1 MVDPS
6 MVIGGG
12 GGSYEGSSEAVVG
25 DTKSK
30 ATTDFVSIFQTGSVS
45 SGSSKASSNP
55 SASASTNGGKTNY
68 FVIAGLA
75 LAGLI
80 ALKIMKDG

>member
-1 MVDPS
+1 MTDPTMS
-6 MVIGGG
+6 LGGG

-30 ATTDFVSIFQTGSVS
+30 AVTDFVSIFQTGSVS

-55 SASASTNGGKTNY
+55 SASASTNGKTNY
-68 FVIAGLA
+68 WVIAGLA
-75 LAGLI
+75 LAGLV
-80 ALKIMKDG
+80 ALKIMRDS